1 MYRYL
6 ISSFIL
12 ILDILRC
19 VYLDDVDV
27 LGIFIL
33 A

>member
-1 MYRYL
+1 MYKYL

-12 ILDILRC
+12 FLGILRC
-19 VYLDDVDV
+19 VYLHAVDL